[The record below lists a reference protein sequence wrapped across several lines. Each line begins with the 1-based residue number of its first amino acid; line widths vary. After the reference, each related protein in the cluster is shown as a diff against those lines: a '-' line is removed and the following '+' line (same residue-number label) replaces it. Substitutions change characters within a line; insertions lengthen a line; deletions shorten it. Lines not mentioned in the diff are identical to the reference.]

1 MRCMRTRGHRPTL
14 LAHTD
19 RHRRQTHTPRH
30 SAQMHRHT
38 RADLQQT
45 RARGRPQACT
55 KCTGTHT
62 PAGMHTCACA
72 PAATHAHMDTREQRQ
87 GPRRHGRKPSN
98 SWSQTI
104 TTGTGVCLLC
114 SATKPPKV
122 VGSSEVCPG
131 RGPRPGRGRGGRQG
145 TWQKMTSVHQ
155 NPSCGGLFVSH
166 QK

>member
-1 MRCMRTRGHRPTL
+1 MHAHAWAQ
-14 LAHTD
+14 AHTA
-19 RHRRQTHTPRH
+19 RTHRQAQTANTHAQTQRPDAQTHTRRPAADSR
-30 SAQMHRHT
+30 T
-38 RADLQQT
+38 RTAT
-45 RARGRPQACT
+45 
-55 KCTGTHT
+55 
-62 PAGMHTCACA
+62 GMHKVHRNSHACRHAHIACA

-104 TTGTGVCLLC
+104 TTGTGVCLPC

-145 TWQKMTSVHQ
+145 MWQKMTSVHQ
-155 NPSCGGLFVSH
+155 NPSRGGLFVSH

>member
-1 MRCMRTRGHRPTL
+1 MGTGPHCSHTQTGTDGKHTRPDTAPRCTDTHTQTCSRLAHADGHRH
-14 LAHTD
+14 A
-19 RHRRQTHTPRH
+19 Q
-30 SAQMHRHT
+30 SAQELT
-38 RADLQQT
+38 RL
-45 RARGRPQACT
+45 QACT
-55 KCTGTHT
+55 HVRVHRQPHT
-62 PAGMHTCACA
+62 PTWTHENRGKVRADMAGN
-72 PAATHAHMDTREQRQ
+72 PV
-87 GPRRHGRKPSN
+87 SN

-104 TTGTGVCLLC
+104 TTGTGVCLPC

-155 NPSCGGLFVSH
+155 NPSRGGLFVSH